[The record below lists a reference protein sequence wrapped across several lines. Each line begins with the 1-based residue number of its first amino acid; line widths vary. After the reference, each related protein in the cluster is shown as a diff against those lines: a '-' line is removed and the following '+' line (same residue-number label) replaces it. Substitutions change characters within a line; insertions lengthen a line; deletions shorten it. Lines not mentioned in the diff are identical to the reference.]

1 MVSRVIRSK
10 GVLEFT
16 AAAHGLMVRR
26 PDVRC
31 LLIGPEDP
39 ESLDRLSPAEVQELK
54 QILSWPGARDD
65 IPAILAVS
73 DVFVLPSTYREGIP
87 RVLLEALSMGLPI
100 ITTDSPGC
108 REAVEEG
115 SNGFLIRA
123 GQADELEAAV
133 LRLVD
138 DPALRQRFGS
148 ISRRMAVERFDLLVI
163 SDQIQS
169 LYSRLLAPET
179 RVLVA

>member
-10 GVLEFT
+10 GVLEFM
-16 AAAHGLMVRR
+16 AAARGLKEWRAEVHL
-26 PDVRC
+26 

-54 QILSWPGARDD
+54 QVISWPGARDD
-65 IPAILAVS
+65 IPAVLAVS

-115 SNGFLIRA
+115 GNGFLIRA
-123 GQADELEAAV
+123 GDAQELEAAV

-138 DPALRQRFGS
+138 DPVLRQRFGRL
-148 ISRRMAVERFDLLVI
+148 SRKMAVERFDLAVI
-163 SDQIQS
+163 ADQTQG
-169 LYSRLLAPET
+169 LYRRLLTPET
-179 RVLVA
+179 HVLAT